1 MSPVDSLRVP
11 LRTNHL
17 GSLPAPLVNNGLV
30 LSLLAV
36 TTLLETFETDG
47 ALYTPPLKVVVI
59 LYNVEL
65 SVDGLLHNV

>member
-36 TTLLETFETDG
+36 TALLEAFDYG
-47 ALYTPPLKVVVI
+47 APMVKL
-59 LYNVEL
+59 N
-65 SVDGLLHNV
+65 S